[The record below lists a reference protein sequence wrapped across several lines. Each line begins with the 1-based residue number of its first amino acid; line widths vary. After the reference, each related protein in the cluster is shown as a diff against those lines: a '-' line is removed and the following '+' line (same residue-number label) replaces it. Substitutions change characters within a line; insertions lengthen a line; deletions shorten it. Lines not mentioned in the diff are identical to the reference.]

1 MYLPYN
7 VVGSRFTLLTS
18 LSLRRGFVHY
28 ATRIKGIRGDDMLD
42 KATTYWTC
50 KTNIVSQFSA
60 VCV

>member
-1 MYLPYN
+1 MCMMDAA
-7 VVGSRFTLLTS
+7 V
-18 LSLRRGFVHY
+18 
-28 ATRIKGIRGDDMLD
+28 D